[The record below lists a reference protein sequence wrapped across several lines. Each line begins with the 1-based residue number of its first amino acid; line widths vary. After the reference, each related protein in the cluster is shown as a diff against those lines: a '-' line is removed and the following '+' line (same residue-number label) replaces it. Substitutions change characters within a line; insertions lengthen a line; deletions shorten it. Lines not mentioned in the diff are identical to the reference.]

1 MQLKKYRWSRDY
13 ESAEEE
19 LLMMFSLKNIISERW
34 TAEGDEVLA
43 PRLHALDRKLWCAE
57 GSITL
62 TVDSKKISLQAGDAL
77 DIPAYTVHSALGGFS
92 GCAIYESPVTKDNP
106 AILQI

>member
-19 LLMMFSLKNIISERW
+19 LLQMFAAKQIVSERW
-34 TAEGDEVLA
+34 TAQGDEELGTRA
-43 PRLHALDRKLWCAE
+43 HSLDRRLWCAE
-57 GSITL
+57 GSIIFNFEG
-62 TVDSKKISLQAGDAL
+62 KKLSLQAGDAL

-92 GCAIYESPVTKDNP
+92 GCAIYESPVIKDNP
-106 AILQI
+106 AILQV

>member
-19 LLMMFSLKNIISERW
+19 LLQMFITKKIASQRW

-43 PRLHALDRKLWCAE
+43 PRVHALDRKLWCAE
-57 GSITL
+57 GSIIF
-62 TVDSKKISLQAGDAL
+62 TVNGKNISLQAGDAL

-92 GCAIYESPVTKDNP
+92 GCAVYESPVAEDNP
-106 AILQI
+106 AIVQV

>member
-19 LLMMFSLKNIISERW
+19 LLQMFAAKKIVSERW
-34 TAEGDEVLA
+34 TSEGDEELK
-43 PRLHALDRKLWCAE
+43 PRIHALDRRLWCAE
-57 GSITL
+57 GSIIFTI
-62 TVDSKKISLQAGDAL
+62 DGKKISLQAGDAL

-92 GCAIYESPVTKDNP
+92 GCAIYESPVINDNP
-106 AILQI
+106 AIIQI